1 MIALEVLINESC
13 VCKASTVTV
22 EEAKMGS
29 FRVYTM
35 IFGFLTGS
43 KSVDPVPTDFACG
56 GLPVWKEHGTIDV
69 DLNN

>member
-1 MIALEVLINESC
+1 
-13 VCKASTVTV
+13 
-22 EEAKMGS
+22 MGS